1 MGRQWN
7 IAKPDRCSPIHF
19 FSLALFFTQ
28 RHISGSLFSSI
39 PPSMD
44 FVMGLFGRSKEMEPK
59 EQVREWCKNFRKEER
74 KLERQ
79 VNAIRREEQKVTRSL
94 KEAAKK
100 GDKDVCKIL
109 AKEVVNS
116 RKAVNRIY
124 SAKANLNSCQLQMKE
139 QLATLKVAGA
149 LSSSTEVMKVMQQLV
164 KFPEIQKTMMDMSR
178 EMMKAGILEEMLDDT
193 METLDDPDIEEEV
206 ESEVD
211 KVLFEL
217 TEGKLGLAPEAVKDS
232 PLPAGR
238 QPVQEEEE
246 EDPGALEEMQ
256 SRLEALRS

>member
-1 MGRQWN
+1 M
-7 IAKPDRCSPIHF
+7 
-19 FSLALFFTQ
+19 
-28 RHISGSLFSSI
+28 
-39 PPSMD
+39 
-44 FVMGLFGRSKEMEPK
+44 
-59 EQVREWCKNFRKEER
+59 EER

-100 GDKDVCKIL
+100 GDKDVCEIL

-124 SAKANLNSCQLQMKE
+124 SAKANLNSVQLQMKE

-149 LSSSTEVMKVMQQLV
+149 LSSSTEVMKVMQNLV
-164 KFPEIQKTMMDMSR
+164 KFPEIQKTMMEMSR

-217 TEGKLGLAPEAVKDS
+217 TEGKLGQAPEAVKDS

-256 SRLEALRS
+256 SRLE